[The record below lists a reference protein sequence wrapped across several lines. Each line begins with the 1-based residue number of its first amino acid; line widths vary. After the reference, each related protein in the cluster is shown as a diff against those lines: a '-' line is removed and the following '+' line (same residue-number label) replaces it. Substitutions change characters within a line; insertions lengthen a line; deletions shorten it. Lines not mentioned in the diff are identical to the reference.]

1 MKQIQITMQEIWSAT
16 RPTIQKS
23 KKSYD
28 RKNAKK
34 ELKQIVKNFS
44 ER

>member
-16 RPTIQKS
+16 RPSVQKT
-23 KKSYD
+23 KKQYD
-28 RKNAKK
+28 RKKAKK
-34 ELKQIVKNFS
+34 EFEKIVKNFS